1 MIKHFRIITKIYS
14 YKQAGQMKIL
24 KLFLKIVYED
34 PARFFFKS
42 TFCYY
47 RHKQVH
53 VGHPTDSGECLPHE

>member
-34 PARFFFKS
+34 PARFFFLNQPFVTTGINK
-42 TFCYY
+42 YM
-47 RHKQVH
+47 
-53 VGHPTDSGECLPHE
+53 